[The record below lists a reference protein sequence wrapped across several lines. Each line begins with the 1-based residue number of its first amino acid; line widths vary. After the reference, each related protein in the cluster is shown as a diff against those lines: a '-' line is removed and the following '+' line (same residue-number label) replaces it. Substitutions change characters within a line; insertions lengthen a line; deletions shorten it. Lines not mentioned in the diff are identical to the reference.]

1 MPVVYDDTDAAASA
15 VIRNRAA
22 ELSCPAYPISPA
34 VYTDLRR
41 EHGGMILR
49 IKREKPASVYS
60 LRSGISGGQL
70 PALAY
75 QAARLLAVDG
85 ETAAAGIRNAVWHG
99 RMEEIQ
105 DGVYLDGAHNEGG
118 IRAFVGA
125 AARWQR
131 AEEKSPGKMVGFF
144 CCLQPFQI
152 KIMNRCWKH

>member
-41 EHGGMILR
+41 EHGGMILM
-49 IKREKPASVYS
+49 IKEKSQRLFIPFEAEYQAVNAC
-60 LRSGISGGQL
+60 I
-70 PALAY
+70 AY

-105 DGVYLDGAHNEGG
+105 DGVYLDGATM
-118 IRAFVGA
+118 RAESVRLWA
-125 AARWQR
+125 RRQRWQR
-131 AEEKSPGKMVGFF
+131 AEEKSPGKMVGFSAVCSRF
-144 CCLQPFQI
+144 
-152 KIMNRCWKH
+152 R